1 MPEAKAF
8 RSELATSA
16 DRDLQ
21 EIPIQAQ
28 RKILSEIQLRLKAE
42 PFRETKTRIERL
54 TGTVPPVCRL
64 GIVVYRTYYR
74 IVDGR
79 VIVLAILHKKDNERW
94 LGRFFI
100 TGAVAC
106 NSELTACASSANRPA
121 EQESGTTRE
130 IEGSKQFTIYPLT
143 AKA

>member
-8 RSELATSA
+8 RIELATSA

-42 PFRETKTRIERL
+42 PFREIKTRIKRL

-64 GIVVYRTYYR
+64 GIGVYRTYYR
-74 IVDGR
+74 IVDER
-79 VIVLAILHKKDNERW
+79 AIVLAILHKKDNERW
-94 LGRFFI
+94 LGRF
-100 TGAVAC
+100 
-106 NSELTACASSANRPA
+106 L
-121 EQESGTTRE
+121 
-130 IEGSKQFTIYPLT
+130 
-143 AKA
+143 